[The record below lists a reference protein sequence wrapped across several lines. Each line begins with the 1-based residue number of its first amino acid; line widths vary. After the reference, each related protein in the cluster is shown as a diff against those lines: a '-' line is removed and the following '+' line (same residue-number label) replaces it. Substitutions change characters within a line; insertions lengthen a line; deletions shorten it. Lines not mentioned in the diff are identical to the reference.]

1 MTSLNQSIM
10 NGKMNTPT
18 TKEEYLEWYVKKFK
32 HSHISVVRLT
42 EEASVSYQCLK
53 RVEEL
58 EAEQKNLE
66 SLKEEYLMSFESFAR
81 IRIMG
86 KAYEVLNSSTID
98 SYVDK

>member
-1 MTSLNQSIM
+1 MLKS
-10 NGKMNTPT
+10 
-18 TKEEYLEWYVKKFK
+18 KERYLEWYVNQFK
-32 HSHISVVRLT
+32 HSNISVDRLSD
-42 EEASVSYQCLK
+42 EASVSYKCFK

-58 EAEQKNLE
+58 ETERKNLE

-86 KAYEVLNSSTID
+86 KAYEVLNSSGIN